1 MNAITTQPAQ
11 PNLPQI
17 APSLPIDPSNPLAWI
32 IVLTTLL
39 SATAK
44 PLNATAKVITAIV
57 ALIRVINNK
66 KRAKK

>member
-17 APSLPIDPSNPLAWI
+17 APNLPIDPSNPLAWV
-32 IVLTTLL
+32 IVLTALL

-44 PLNATAKVITAIV
+44 PLNATAKVITAIA
-57 ALIRVINNK
+57 ALIRVNNNK
-66 KRAKK
+66 RSKK

>member
-11 PNLPQI
+11 PNLPQL
-17 APSLPIDPSNPLAWI
+17 PPNLPIDSSNPLTWI
-32 IVLTTLL
+32 IVLTALL

-44 PLNATAKVITAIV
+44 PLNATAKVITAI
-57 ALIRVINNK
+57 ATLIRVINNK